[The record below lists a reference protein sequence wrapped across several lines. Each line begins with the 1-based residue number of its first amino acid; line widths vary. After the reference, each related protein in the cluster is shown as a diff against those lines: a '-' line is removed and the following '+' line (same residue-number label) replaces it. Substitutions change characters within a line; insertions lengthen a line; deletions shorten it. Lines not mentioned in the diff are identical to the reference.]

1 MWMGIK
7 NKMKKTMISLSFIL
21 AFLILMPLSI
31 TWADTWA
38 EKFSTNVIAVEKG
51 NVIKVLYRGKTLE
64 ITLYGID
71 CPEISQSFGQ
81 KARQFT
87 SRTVLNKSVIIEI
100 QKQQSD
106 TQYMGNVIL
115 PDGTILNQNIVR
127 KGLAAW
133 DPKNAPDDIKLESL
147 QLIAKDMGVGMWAR
161 NIASRTD
168 IASDI
173 TLAKKNTSNDKKV
186 TTPTWKT
193 LWKTLVSSPLLIIGI
208 KISILIIIFIALV
221 FLALKYT
228 NYRKKKIVQK
238 PASIP
243 PTKSDPTSPM
253 MTIVEESETDFEQA
267 QEAIESNRHAI
278 QGLLDDLSGF
288 VFTLVENNSTYDT
301 EMTHHKTTIK
311 NAMTR
316 AGVEETKR
324 LLLLEIDQI
333 QTNSHNYR
341 VQLDQANNTIN
352 QQKKIMTEIQHDAK
366 LDFLTK
372 LTNRRAFDKILKKE
386 FERTK
391 RYGGTFSLAML
402 DIDFFKKVND
412 KYGHITG
419 DKTLQLISK
428 LLREQTRVN
437 DSVGRFGG
445 EEFIIL
451 LPQTP
456 MDKAHILM
464 EKIRQKVQDSTIIR
478 DGNKIKVTISIGV
491 GEIDMPSETMGN
503 FIKRIDAALY
513 QAKKSGRN
521 LVIVDQS
528 RNSLNS

>member
-1 MWMGIK
+1 
-7 NKMKKTMISLSFIL
+7 MICLSFIL

-31 TWADTWA
+31 TWA

-51 NVIKVLYRGKTLE
+51 DVIKVLYKGKTLD

-71 CPEISQSFGQ
+71 CPEISQPFGQ

-100 QKQQSD
+100 LKQQSD
-106 TQYMGNVIL
+106 TQYIGNVIL
-115 PDGTILNQNIVR
+115 PDGTILSQIIVR

-133 DPKNAPDDIKLESL
+133 DLKNAPDDIKLQSL
-147 QLIAKDMGVGMWAR
+147 QLIAKDMGVGMWAK
-161 NIASRTD
+161 NMAPRTN

-173 TLAKKNTSNDKKV
+173 TPSRKNTSNDKEV
-186 TTPTWKT
+186 TTP
-193 LWKTLVSSPLLIIGI
+193 LWKNLTISPFLIIVI

-228 NYRKKKIVQK
+228 KYRKTKTVQK

-243 PTKSDPTSPM
+243 LTKSDPTSPL
-253 MTIVEESETDFEQA
+253 MTTVDEFHPDIEQA

-278 QGLLDDLSGF
+278 QGLLNDLSDF

-301 EMTHHKTTIK
+301 EMTHHKTSIT

-333 QTNSHNYR
+333 QINSHKYR
-341 VQLDQANNTIN
+341 AQLEQANNTIN
-352 QQKKIMTEIQHDAK
+352 EQKKVMTEIQHDAK

-372 LTNRRAFDKILKKE
+372 LINRRAFDKILTKE

-412 KYGHITG
+412 NYGHITG
-419 DKTLQLISK
+419 DKTLQLIAK

-451 LPQTP
+451 LPQTSVN
-456 MDKAHILM
+456 KARILM

-491 GEIDMPSETMGN
+491 GEIDISSETMEN
-503 FIKRIDAALY
+503 LTKRVDAALY

-528 RNSLNS
+528 QNSLNS

>member
-1 MWMGIK
+1 MDGNQ
-7 NKMKKTMISLSFIL
+7 NKMKKIMICLSFIL

-31 TWADTWA
+31 TWA

-51 NVIKVLYRGKTLE
+51 DVIKVLYKGKTLD

-71 CPEISQSFGQ
+71 CPEISQPFGQ

-100 QKQQSD
+100 LKQQSD
-106 TQYMGNVIL
+106 TQYIGNVIL
-115 PDGTILNQNIVR
+115 PDGTILSQIIVR

-133 DPKNAPDDIKLESL
+133 DLKNAPDDIKLQSL
-147 QLIAKDMGVGMWAR
+147 QLIAKDMGVGMWAK
-161 NIASRTD
+161 NMAPRTN

-173 TLAKKNTSNDKKV
+173 TPSRKNTSNDKEV
-186 TTPTWKT
+186 TTP
-193 LWKTLVSSPLLIIGI
+193 LWKNLTISPFLIIVI

-228 NYRKKKIVQK
+228 KYRKTKTVQK

-243 PTKSDPTSPM
+243 LTKSDPTSPL
-253 MTIVEESETDFEQA
+253 MTTVDEFHPDIEQA

-278 QGLLDDLSGF
+278 QGLLNDLSDF

-301 EMTHHKTTIK
+301 EMTHHKTSIT

-333 QTNSHNYR
+333 QINSHKYR
-341 VQLDQANNTIN
+341 AQLEQANNTIN
-352 QQKKIMTEIQHDAK
+352 EQKKVMTEIQHDAK

-372 LTNRRAFDKILKKE
+372 LINRRAFDKILTKE

-412 KYGHITG
+412 NYGHITG
-419 DKTLQLISK
+419 DKTLQLIAK

-451 LPQTP
+451 LPQTSVN
-456 MDKAHILM
+456 KARILM

-491 GEIDMPSETMGN
+491 GEIDISSETMEN
-503 FIKRIDAALY
+503 LTKRVDAALY

-528 RNSLNS
+528 QNSLNS

>member
-7 NKMKKTMISLSFIL
+7 KKIYKTMIFIAFLL
-21 AFLILMPLSI
+21 AFLILIPSSI
-31 TWADTWA
+31 TWA

-51 NVIKVLYRGKTLE
+51 DVIKVLYKGKTLE

-71 CPEISQSFGQ
+71 CPEISQPFGQ

-87 SRTVLNKSVIIEI
+87 TRTVLNESVIIEI
-100 QKQQSD
+100 LKQQSD
-106 TQYMGNVIL
+106 TQYIGNVIL
-115 PDGTILNQNIVR
+115 LDGTILNQNLVR

-133 DPKNAPDDIKLESL
+133 DLKNAPDDIKLESL
-147 QLIAKDMGVGMWAR
+147 QLIAKDMGMGMWAR
-161 NIASRTD
+161 TIAPSID
-168 IASDI
+168 LASDI
-173 TLAKKNTSNDKKV
+173 TLAKKKPSNDKEK
-186 TTPTWKT
+186 TIPIWKNLT
-193 LWKTLVSSPLLIIGI
+193 SSPLLIIVI
-208 KISILIIIFIALV
+208 KISILIIVFMVLV

-228 NYRKKKIVQK
+228 KYRKAKTLQK
-238 PASIP
+238 PTSIP
-243 PTKSDPTSPM
+243 LTKPDPTPLMTTIVKESDP
-253 MTIVEESETDFEQA
+253 DFEQA
-267 QEAIESNRHAI
+267 QEAIESNRFAI

-288 VFTLVENNSTYDT
+288 VFTLVENNSTHDT
-301 EMTHHKTTIK
+301 EMIHHKTTIK

-333 QTNSHNYR
+333 QINSHNYR
-341 VQLDQANNTIN
+341 TQLDQANNTIN
-352 QQKKIMTEIQHDAK
+352 EQKKIMTEIQHDAK

-372 LTNRRAFDKILKKE
+372 LINRRAFDKILKKE

-402 DIDFFKKVND
+402 DIDFFKNVND

-419 DKTLQLISK
+419 DKTIQLIAK

-451 LPQTP
+451 LPQTSV
-456 MDKAHILM
+456 DKARILM

-491 GEIDMPSETMGN
+491 GEIDISSETIEN
-503 FIKRIDAALY
+503 FIKRVDAALY
-513 QAKKSGRN
+513 QAKESGRN
-521 LVIVDQS
+521 LVIMDQS
-528 RNSLNS
+528 PNGLNS

>member
-7 NKMKKTMISLSFIL
+7 KKLKKPMIPIAFIL
-21 AFLILMPLSI
+21 AFLILIPLSV
-31 TWADTWA
+31 TWA
-38 EKFSTNVIAVEKG
+38 EKFSTNVVAVEKG
-51 NVIKVLYRGKTLE
+51 DVIKVLYNGKTLE
-64 ITLYGID
+64 IILYGID
-71 CPEISQSFGQ
+71 CPEISQPFGQ

-100 QKQQSD
+100 LKQQSD

-133 DPKNAPDDIKLESL
+133 DPENAPDDIKLQSL
-147 QLIAKDMGVGMWAR
+147 QLIAKDMAVGMWAR
-161 NIASRTD
+161 NISPRND
-168 IASDI
+168 ITNGI
-173 TLAKKNTSNDKKV
+173 TLAKKNISNDKKV

-193 LWKTLVSSPLLIIGI
+193 LGKTLASSPLLIIVI

-228 NYRKKKIVQK
+228 KYRKKKIVQK
-238 PASIP
+238 QASIP
-243 PTKSDPTSPM
+243 PAKSDPTSPM
-253 MTIVEESETDFEQA
+253 MTIVKESQTDFEQA

-278 QGLLDDLSGF
+278 QGLLDDLSDF

-301 EMTHHKTTIK
+301 EMTHHKTSIT

-333 QTNSHNYR
+333 QINSHKYR
-341 VQLDQANNTIN
+341 TQLDQANNTIN
-352 QQKKIMTEIQHDAK
+352 EQKEKMTEIQLDAK

-372 LTNRRAFDKILKKE
+372 LINRRAFDAILKEE

-412 KYGHITG
+412 EYGHITG
-419 DKTLQLISK
+419 DKTLQLIAK

-437 DSVGRFGG
+437 DSIGRFGG

-451 LPQTP
+451 LPQTSV
-456 MDKAHILM
+456 DKARILM

-491 GEIDMPSETMGN
+491 GEIDIPSETMEN
-503 FIKRIDAALY
+503 FIKRVDAALY